1 MIRTPFLFAAASL
14 FATPAAAQDNG
25 LSCMVQS
32 YTEQQKS
39 QIAELAPDARMGGE
53 GNPAADTVAQIAVGT
68 AFECGVLQGW
78 SEDQTMF
85 AAYYELGRVMERGY
99 RESGELTVEQLATF
113 DATLAKGDR
122 TALWALVENV
132 LVASMIEGAAQPDSS
147 DYLVFGMFF
156 EELSAVPD
164 PGFDEKVGMLLG
176 LMSMQEYSA
185 REFTR
190 LAK

>member
-1 MIRTPFLFAAASL
+1 
-14 FATPAAAQDNG
+14 
-25 LSCMVQS
+25 
-32 YTEQQKS
+32 
-39 QIAELAPDARMGGE
+39 
-53 GNPAADTVAQIAVGT
+53 
-68 AFECGVLQGW
+68 
-78 SEDQTMF
+78 MF

-122 TALWALVENV
+122 TALWASVENV